1 MSRRI
6 LICLCLTIG
15 CSIVLAEDPPSTP
28 TDAASAAASEASL
41 KELLEVAKARK
52 VLDTM
57 LEHVDQVMKQ
67 AMLEATGG
75 KPVSAK
81 VQKHIDKLEADL
93 KALFKEECS
102 WEKMEPIYL
111 RIYQK
116 SLTQQE
122 VDGMIA
128 FYKTPAGKAVMDKM
142 PVILQNSIEEMKQMM
157 GPMMQRLQRMQQEV
171 RTEMKEEG
179 KEKKG

>member
-1 MSRRI
+1 
-6 LICLCLTIG
+6 
-15 CSIVLAEDPPSTP
+15 
-28 TDAASAAASEASL
+28 
-41 KELLEVAKARK
+41 
-52 VLDTM
+52 
-57 LEHVDQVMKQ
+57 
-67 AMLEATGG
+67 
-75 KPVSAK
+75 
-81 VQKHIDKLEADL
+81 
-93 KALFKEECS
+93 
-102 WEKMEPIYL
+102 MEPIYL

-142 PVILQNSIEEMKQMM
+142 PIILQNSIEEMKQMM

-171 RTEMKEEG
+171 RTEMKEEE

>member
-6 LICLCLTIG
+6 LICLCLTVG
-15 CSIVLAEDPPSTP
+15 CSFVLAEDPPSTP
-28 TDAASAAASEASL
+28 PDAASAPASEASL

-57 LEHVDQVMKQ
+57 LEHLDQVMNQ
-67 AMLEATGG
+67 AMQEATGG
-75 KPVSAK
+75 KPVPAK
-81 VQKHIDKLEADL
+81 VQKHIDKLETDL
-93 KALFKEECS
+93 KTLFKEECS
-102 WEKMEPIYL
+102 WEKMEPVYL

-142 PVILQNSIEEMKQMM
+142 PVILQNSIQEMKEMM

-171 RTEMKEEG
+171 KAEMKEEEKG
-179 KEKKG
+179 KNG

>member
-6 LICLCLTIG
+6 LICLCLTIC
-15 CSIVLAEDPPSTP
+15 CSIVLAEDPPSAP
-28 TDAASAAASEASL
+28 PDAASAASEASL

-52 VLDTM
+52 VLDSM
-57 LEHVDQVMKQ
+57 LEHVDKVMKQ
-67 AMLEATGG
+67 AMQEATGG

-93 KALFKEECS
+93 KAVFKEECS

-142 PVILQNSIEEMKQMM
+142 PIILQNSVEEMKQMM

-171 RTEMKEEG
+171 MAEMKEE
-179 KEKKG
+179 EKRKNG